1 MVARYARIRS
11 SIVGLGFAGMARD
24 CHRVAR
30 IARRRRRQHP
40 GKSAMIAR
48 QYGLSMPEVSRFFGI
63 VIRMHYREHGPPH
76 FHAIYGEHEVQIAIE
91 TLQILQG
98 RLPPRALGLTIEW
111 AGLHRGELMQD
122 WDLAAAQ
129 QRLRMIEPLG

>member
-1 MVARYARIRS
+1 
-11 SIVGLGFAGMARD
+11 
-24 CHRVAR
+24 
-30 IARRRRRQHP
+30 
-40 GKSAMIAR
+40 
-48 QYGLSMPEVSRFFGI
+48 MPEVSRFFGI